1 MSSRGIVKLK
11 LDIYLKNH
19 LDKYLSATLLTLYIK
34 FPALVA
40 THILGRLAAVY
51 LTESGSIKMR
61 LPSHL
66 DSHMWLNTVRIPD
79 TTSIGLM

>member
-1 MSSRGIVKLK
+1 MVLEQKES
-11 LDIYLKNH
+11 D
-19 LDKYLSATLLTLYIK
+19 TLLMLYIK
-34 FPALVA
+34 FPVLMA

-79 TTSIGLM
+79 ITSIGLM